1 MTTRSHHFENK
12 IPGGKLVVVDVTEE
26 DGRLSDVVV
35 SGDFFLEPEEAF
47 DALRE
52 ALVGSAVTD
61 DTAVLTARLDAALA
75 RLDSPVELHGFST
88 ADLATT
94 VRRAVVGATDMT
106 DHEWE
111 VLPAVPYS
119 AALNVALD
127 QYLLEEVAD
136 GRRGPT
142 MRMWDWDGRAV
153 ILGSYQSYL
162 NEINDEGARKHGVDV
177 IRRISGG
184 GAMFVEEGN
193 CVTYSLYAPES
204 VVRGLSYEDSYAY
217 LDRWVLA
224 GLQEMGVRAWYVPI
238 NDITSDGGK
247 IGGAAQ
253 KRIKGAVLHHV
264 TMSYNIDTA
273 KMLDVLRVGKVK
285 LSSKGLRS
293 AAKRV
298 DPLRRQTGASREEI
312 ITGLQ
317 QAFMNRY
324 PSHLGELTEEELA
337 ASQKLVE
344 EKFDTD
350 EWRHLIP

>member
-1 MTTRSHHFENK
+1 MATHTHHFENK
-12 IPGGKLVVVDVTEE
+12 IPGGKLVVVDVTED
-26 DGRLSDVVV
+26 DGRITEAVV

-47 DALRE
+47 TALRE
-52 ALVGSAVTD
+52 ALVGASVHD
-61 DTAVLTARLDAALA
+61 DTVALTARLDASLS
-75 RLDSPVELHGFST
+75 RLDSPVALHGFST
-88 ADLATT
+88 RDLAIT
-94 VRRAVVGATDMT
+94 VRRALVGATDMT

-111 VLPAVPYS
+111 VLPPVRYS

-127 QYLLEEVAD
+127 QYILEEVAA

-142 MRMWDWDGRAV
+142 MRMWDWNGRAV
-153 ILGSYQSYL
+153 ILGSYQSYM
-162 NEINDEGARKHGVDV
+162 NEINDDGVRKHGIDV

-193 CVTYSLYAPES
+193 CVTYSIYAPES

-224 GLQEMGVRAWYVPI
+224 GLADMGVRAWYVPI

-253 KRIKGAVLHHV
+253 KRVKGAVLHHV
-264 TMSYNIDTA
+264 TMSYDIDTA
-273 KMLDVLRVGKVK
+273 KMMDVLRVGKVK

-312 ITGLQ
+312 LDGLQ
-317 QAFMNRY
+317 RVFLSRF
-324 PSHLGELTEEELA
+324 PSHVGKLSEEELEA
-337 ASQKLVE
+337 GKALVE
-344 EKFDTD
+344 EKFDT
-350 EWRHLIP
+350 EQWRHLIP